1 MGAIISSAPAVAG
14 THAPAEAGSSTTSS
28 SERGTDSMDHAAA
41 GTAVPITGAGSASSD
56 GESLEEQKQL
66 LKVAMQIAAHGNAP
80 EGEGC

>member
-14 THAPAEAGSSTTSS
+14 THAPAEAGSS